1 MNVPVSVS
9 HTLKP
14 QVRIYFKHNQSLN
27 GKLGIDEIALQ
38 LSAGAA
44 KESVSIYRMSSIRI
58 LSDRVANQIAAGEV
72 IERPVA
78 VVKELVENSIDAGAT
93 RIEVEFRNGG
103 KSYIRIEDNGKGMSP
118 DEALLSLERHATSK
132 IREASDLNLVSSFGF
147 RGEALPSIASVSRF
161 TLRTRAEGW
170 EHGTEIK
177 INGGKL
183 LEKKACGMPVGT
195 VIEVAQLFNSVPARR
210 KFLKTDPTETAHITY
225 NTRLFAVAHPQVA
238 FRVLEGGRTVFQSP
252 ACENLRDRIGEIWG
266 RSLADDLIPVDVTDA
281 KTGYRLTGLT
291 AKPGVGRSTRR
302 ELVTLVNRRPVDS
315 RTLGFAVL
323 DAYHGRIQKG
333 RYPPAF
339 LFLQIEPQEVDVN
352 VHPAKREVR
361 FRNDG
366 AIRRFVLGAIT
377 ETLAAASSQ
386 QSQQNATAAPIDEPS
401 AEAVQTP
408 PPEPSTPPT
417 PQPTSKPTPQS
428 TPTPQPTPIKSTAPA
443 TSPST
448 THTAQA
454 PEQSSQRPP
463 RPQAARSA
471 ASPSTEVAPSEARS
485 KLNWQFITI
494 LKKQYGLFNTPRG
507 LVMLHLRHADQ
518 RVRFERILKS
528 YRESAPPSQGLL
540 IPHPIELEPLASEAL
555 LSHLDLINAQGFHIE
570 EFGRHF
576 FRIESVPAWLEPEQA
591 ESFVRDMVDLLRQR
605 GGSRKQSE
613 LVWEAVAKLAVEGSY
628 RRSDSMNERAV
639 QELAETL
646 LACETPHTSPF
657 GKPTLSEISWNEWER
672 RFGNT

>member
-1 MNVPVSVS
+1 
-9 HTLKP
+9 
-14 QVRIYFKHNQSLN
+14 
-27 GKLGIDEIALQ
+27 
-38 LSAGAA
+38 
-44 KESVSIYRMSSIRI
+44 MSSIRI

-93 RIEVEFRNGG
+93 RIEVEIRNGG

-132 IREASDLNLVSSFGF
+132 IREAVDLNVVSSFGF

-161 TLRTRAEGW
+161 TLRSRTEGW

-183 LEKKACGMPVGT
+183 IEKKDCGMPVGT

-225 NTRLFAVAHPQVA
+225 NTRLFAVAHPRVA
-238 FRVLEGGRTVFQSP
+238 FRVLDSGRTIFQSP
-252 ACENLRDRIGEIWG
+252 ACEDLRDRIAEIWG
-266 RSLADDLIPVDVTDA
+266 RSLADDLISVDVSDP

-339 LFLQIEPQEVDVN
+339 LFLEIEPQEVDVN

-377 ETLAAASSQ
+377 DTL
-386 QSQQNATAAPIDEPS
+386 TAATVAERPKAELRAPAAKNEIDP
-401 AEAVQTP
+401 VRP
-408 PPEPSTPPT
+408 
-417 PQPTSKPTPQS
+417 SKPSVSLGPIS
-428 TPTPQPTPIKSTAPA
+428 TKPRAAKTSTGPRITESQKLAEPA
-443 TSPST
+443 KVNTTSWRLIS
-448 THTAQA
+448 
-454 PEQSSQRPP
+454 
-463 RPQAARSA
+463 
-471 ASPSTEVAPSEARS
+471 
-485 KLNWQFITI
+485 I
-494 LKKQYGLFNTPRG
+494 LKKQYGLFDTPRG
-507 LVMLHLRHADQ
+507 LVMLHIRYADQ

-528 YRESAPPSQGLL
+528 YKESAPPSQSLL
-540 IPHPIELEPLASEAL
+540 IPQAIELEPLASEAL
-555 LSHLDLINAQGFHIE
+555 LTHLDLINEQGFQVE

-576 FRIESVPAWLEPEQA
+576 YRIESLPAWLEPEQA
-591 ESFVRDMVDLLRQR
+591 EDFIRDMIDLLRQR
-605 GGSRKQSE
+605 GESRKQSE
-613 LVWEAVAKLAVEGSY
+613 LIWESVAKLAVGGSY
-628 RRSDSMNERAV
+628 RRKDTMSEAAV
-639 QELAETL
+639 QQLAETL
-646 LACETPHTSPF
+646 INCETPHTSPF
-657 GKPTLSEISWNEWER
+657 GKPTFNEITWSEWER
-672 RFGNT
+672 RFGNE

>member
-1 MNVPVSVS
+1 
-9 HTLKP
+9 
-14 QVRIYFKHNQSLN
+14 
-27 GKLGIDEIALQ
+27 
-38 LSAGAA
+38 
-44 KESVSIYRMSSIRI
+44 MSSIRI
-58 LSDRVANQIAAGEV
+58 LPDRVANQIAAGEV

-132 IREASDLNLVSSFGF
+132 IREAADLNEVSSFGF

-183 LEKKACGMPVGT
+183 IEKKDCGMPVGT

-210 KFLKTDPTETAHITY
+210 KFLKTDLTESAHITY

-238 FRVLEGGRTVFQSP
+238 FRVLDSGRTIFQSP
-252 ACENLRDRIGEIWG
+252 ACEDLRDRIAEIWG
-266 RSLADDLIPVDVTDA
+266 RSLADDLISVDLSDP

-315 RTLGFAVL
+315 RTLAYAVL

-339 LFLQIEPQEVDVN
+339 LFLEIEPQEVDVN

-377 ETLAAASSQ
+377 DTLRVA
-386 QSQQNATAAPIDEPS
+386 
-401 AEAVQTP
+401 AEAERP
-408 PPEPSTPPT
+408 KAEL
-417 PQPTSKPTPQS
+417 
-428 TPTPQPTPIKSTAPA
+428 TAPA
-443 TSPST
+443 SENEVNSLPTSIPT
-448 THTAQA
+448 GQPLPVPMT
-454 PEQSSQRPP
+454 P
-463 RPQAARSA
+463 RAARTTLTSTITGSQKLAESA
-471 ASPSTEVAPSEARS
+471 KVNTPSWRLIS
-485 KLNWQFITI
+485 I
-494 LKKQYGLFNTPRG
+494 LKGQYGLFDTPRG
-507 LVMLHLRHADQ
+507 LVMLHLRYADQ
-518 RVRFERILKS
+518 RVRFGRILKS
-528 YRESAPPSQGLL
+528 YKESTPPSQRLL
-540 IPHPIELEPLASEAL
+540 IPHTVELEPLASEAL
-555 LSHLDLINAQGFHIE
+555 LAHLDLINKQGFQVE
-570 EFGRHF
+570 KFGRHF
-576 FRIESVPAWLEPEQA
+576 YRIEALPAWLEPEQA
-591 ESFVRDMVDLLRQR
+591 EGFIRDMVDLLRQR

-613 LVWEAVAKLAVEGSY
+613 LVWESVAKLAVEGSY
-628 RRSDSMNERAV
+628 RRKDNVSEAAV
-639 QELAETL
+639 QQLGEAL

-657 GKPTLSEISWNEWER
+657 GKPTFSEISWSEWER
-672 RFGNT
+672 RFGKE

>member
-1 MNVPVSVS
+1 
-9 HTLKP
+9 
-14 QVRIYFKHNQSLN
+14 
-27 GKLGIDEIALQ
+27 
-38 LSAGAA
+38 
-44 KESVSIYRMSSIRI
+44 MSSIRI

-93 RIEVEFRNGG
+93 RVEVEFRNGG

-132 IREASDLNLVSSFGF
+132 IREAADLNEVSSFGF

-183 LEKKACGMPVGT
+183 IEKKDCGMPVGT
-195 VIEVAQLFNSVPARR
+195 VIEVAHLFNSVPARR

-225 NTRLFAVAHPQVA
+225 NTRLFAVAHPRVA
-238 FRVLEGGRTVFQSP
+238 FRVLDNGRTIFQSP
-252 ACENLRDRIGEIWG
+252 ACEDLRDRIAEIWG
-266 RSLADDLIPVDVTDA
+266 RSLADDLISVDVSDP
-281 KTGYRLTGLT
+281 KTGYRLSGLT

-302 ELVTLVNRRPVDS
+302 ELVTLVNHRPVDS

-339 LFLQIEPQEVDVN
+339 LFLKVEPQEVDVN

-366 AIRRFVLGAIT
+366 AIRRFVLSAIT
-377 ETLAAASSQ
+377 DTLSAATKAERPKAELRAPVAKNEVDALRPST
-386 QSQQNATAAPIDEPS
+386 TAAPSKPIKIEPRAAQTKTAPRITES
-401 AEAVQTP
+401 PKPAE
-408 PPEPSTPPT
+408 
-417 PQPTSKPTPQS
+417 TSKINTPAWRLIS
-428 TPTPQPTPIKSTAPA
+428 
-443 TSPST
+443 
-448 THTAQA
+448 
-454 PEQSSQRPP
+454 
-463 RPQAARSA
+463 
-471 ASPSTEVAPSEARS
+471 
-485 KLNWQFITI
+485 L
-494 LKKQYGLFNTPRG
+494 LKGQYGLFDTPRG
-507 LVMLHLRHADQ
+507 LVMLHLRNADQ

-528 YRESAPPSQGLL
+528 YKESAPPSQSLL
-540 IPHPIELEPLASEAL
+540 IPQAVELEPLASEAL
-555 LSHLDLINAQGFHIE
+555 LTHLNLINAQGFQVE

-576 FRIESVPAWLEPEQA
+576 YRIEAVPAWLEPEQA
-591 ESFVRDMVDLLRQR
+591 EGFIRDMVDLLRQR

-613 LVWEAVAKLAVEGSY
+613 LVWESVAKLAVEGSY
-628 RRSDSMNERAV
+628 RRRDTMSEAAV
-639 QELAETL
+639 QQLAEAL
-646 LACETPHTSPF
+646 LACETPHTTPF
-657 GKPTLSEISWNEWER
+657 GKPTFSEITWSEWER
-672 RFGNT
+672 RFGKE